1 MRIAVII
8 LAVLTVLFGGLAG
21 WLYLAAP
28 GAAQPGMSA
37 GEMAAMQDINRELR
51 ERVADLAEEQRR
63 LATDL
68 ERRMEADEAADV
80 DRIERIRE
88 LHDELVMALREEIER
103 QEVRIRQLAD
113 QLTVRILDKHLFDT
127 GSAQLTMEGYRLLL
141 RLGERLEPDGDDIIR
156 IEGHTDNVPV
166 GPGLTSDFASNW
178 ELSAAR
184 AVAVARFLVQEV
196 GVDPERV
203 QAMGLGEHHPVA
215 DNDSEAGRAR
225 NRRIEVRMMPP
236 SPPAGG
242 KQPEA
247 VEPAG

>member
-21 WLYLAAP
+21 WLYSAAP
-28 GAAQPGMSA
+28 GAQPGTASE
-37 GEMAAMQDINRELR
+37 EMAAMREINRELR
-51 ERVADLAEEQRR
+51 ERVGDLAEEQNR
-63 LATDL
+63 LAADL
-68 ERRMEADEAADV
+68 ERRMSADEAADT

-88 LHDELVMALREEIER
+88 LHDELVAVLREEIER
-103 QEVRIRQLAD
+103 QEVRIRQLSD
-113 QLTVRILDKHLFDT
+113 QLTVRILDRHLFDT
-127 GSAQLTMEGYRLLL
+127 GSARLTMEGYRLLL
-141 RLGERLEPDGDDIIR
+141 RLGERLDPDGDDVIR

-178 ELSAAR
+178 ELSATR

-196 GVDPERV
+196 GLDPERI

-242 KQPEA
+242 RQAEL

>member
-1 MRIAVII
+1 MRSAVII
-8 LAVLTVLFGGLAG
+8 LAVLAVLFGGLAG
-21 WLYLAAP
+21 WLYFAAP
-28 GAAQPGMSA
+28 GVQPGTAS
-37 GEMAAMQDINRELR
+37 GDVAAMRDINRELR
-51 ERVADLAEEQRR
+51 DRVAELADEQRR
-63 LATDL
+63 LAADL
-68 ERRMEADEAADV
+68 ERRMGADEAADA

-88 LHDELVMALREEIER
+88 LHDELVAALREEIER

-127 GSAQLTMEGYRLLL
+127 GSARLTMEGYRLLL
-141 RLGERLEPDGDDIIR
+141 RLGERLDADDDDIIR

-215 DNDSEAGRAR
+215 DNDSAAGRAR

-242 KQPEA
+242 REPEA
-247 VEPAG
+247 VGPAD